1 MTFDASRGEEL
12 SMLRCLHD
20 SGGSYTHISTESD
33 PRQSV
38 LAESDCSSAVRP
50 LAVSTEFAVDPE
62 DLSSVVP

>member
-1 MTFDASRGEEL
+1 MTFGASRGEEL

-33 PRQSV
+33 PRQSM

-50 LAVSTEFAVDPE
+50 LAVSTEFTGDPG
-62 DLSSVVP
+62 DLRSVAS